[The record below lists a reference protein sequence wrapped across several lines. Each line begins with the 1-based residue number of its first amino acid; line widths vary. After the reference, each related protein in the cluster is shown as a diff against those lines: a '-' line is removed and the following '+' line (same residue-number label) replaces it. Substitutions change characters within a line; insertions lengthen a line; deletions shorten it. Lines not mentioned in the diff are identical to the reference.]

1 VTYNGEHNHEKPTD
15 NPNSVIGTSWNN
27 SSQTRLP
34 AVEEAESFPDVGNF
48 HSPDT
53 ATQQFDQPGSL
64 YDDYDILIEKMKTVL
79 EDFLLDFNHLIALF
93 P

>member
-15 NPNSVIGTSWNN
+15 NLNSVIGTSWNN

-34 AVEEAESFPDVGNF
+34 VVGVAGSFPDVGNF

-53 ATQQFDQPGSL
+53 AMQQFDQPESL